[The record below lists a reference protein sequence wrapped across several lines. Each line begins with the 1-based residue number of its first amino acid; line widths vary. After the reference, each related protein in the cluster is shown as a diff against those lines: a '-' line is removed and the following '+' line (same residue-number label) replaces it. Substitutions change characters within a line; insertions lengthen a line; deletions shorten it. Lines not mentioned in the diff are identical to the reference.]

1 MRGRADRPTP
11 ERKIVA
17 AHQDQTV
24 SFLETIGE
32 GDTTEVFRLAAQS
45 DALNWI
51 TRTLEFGV
59 NIGVGPEVSA
69 PILFDTLSEIRAF
82 VAARIIPDRAQ
93 GPASA

>member
-1 MRGRADRPTP
+1 MTS
-11 ERKIVA
+11 
-17 AHQDQTV
+17 HQDQTV

-45 DALNWI
+45 DALDWI

-59 NIGVGPEVSA
+59 NIGLGPEVSA
-69 PILFDTLSEIRAF
+69 PILFNTLNEIRAI
-82 VAARIIPDRAQ
+82 VAARIIPDRAV